1 MASVADRARQA
12 SAPGVKSGA
21 PPWPA
26 LAWFGGLI
34 LLCYLPVLKA
44 LALQWYVDQDMG
56 HGFFVPVVAAY
67 IAWQRRD
74 ILFVPATPNY
84 WGLAVMAY
92 GAFQLFVGA
101 LGAELFLQR
110 TAFIITLAGAVLFT
124 GNVPALKRAALPILL
139 LFFMIPLP
147 AIVYNQI
154 TFRLQLIASSVAEHA
169 LGLVGTPVLRDGNV
183 LELANG
189 QRLNVV
195 EACSGIR
202 SLLSLSFLAVI
213 YAYFFDRKVWMRWAL
228 LIAVIPIAVL
238 SNAGRVT
245 ITGILSER
253 NPDLAKGA
261 LHLLEGWVI
270 FITAV
275 VCMVI
280 AHRLINL
287 VYDILRRRRTGSA
300 APA

>member
-1 MASVADRARQA
+1 MASVADGAPQA
-12 SAPGVKSGA
+12 PVPAVHKAA

-26 LAWFGGLI
+26 LAWFSGLI

-44 LALQWYVDQDMG
+44 LALNWYVDQDMG
-56 HGFFVPVVAAY
+56 HGFLVPVIAAY

-74 ILFVPATPNY
+74 ILFVPAAPNY
-84 WGLAVMAY
+84 WGVVVMAY
-92 GAFQLFVGA
+92 GAFQLFLGT

-124 GNVPALKRAALPILL
+124 GNVRALKRAAFPLLLL
-139 LFFMIPLP
+139 LFMVPLP
-147 AIVYNQI
+147 SIIYNQI
-154 TFRLQLIASSVAEHA
+154 TFRLQLVASSLAEHV

-228 LIAVIPIAVL
+228 LITIIPIAVV

-245 ITGILSER
+245 VTGILSER
-253 NPDLAKGA
+253 NPELAKGA
-261 LHLLEGWVI
+261 LHLFEGWVI
-270 FITAV
+270 FMIAV
-275 VCMVI
+275 VLMVA
-280 AHRLINL
+280 AHRLINFA
-287 VYDILRRRRTGSA
+287 YNMFQGRRADSDS
-300 APA
+300 